1 MMYNSFENQIK
12 LILRTNYMDSKIK
25 KITVI
30 TGYYGSGKTNLAV
43 NIALYLK
50 EKGAGRVSAVDLDI
64 VNPYFRCSDFEELF
78 RKENIAVYSPLYAGT
93 NLDIPALDFDMESII
108 SQSSYTVIDVGG
120 DDAGAYAL
128 GRYKN
133 IFKRYE
139 NDISVLYVYNRF
151 RREDYSAEEAADNL
165 RSIEKASG
173 LKCTS
178 LVNNSNLGAAVEN
191 EILPDTSNFQ
201 KKLEQ
206 LTGLKTVLCSSEKN
220 SDFTVKRLV
229 KLPWERS
236 TV

>member
-1 MMYNSFENQIK
+1 
-12 LILRTNYMDSKIK
+12 MDSKIK

-78 RKENIAVYSPLYAGT
+78 RKEGIAVYSPLYAGT

-139 NDISVLYVYNRF
+139 NDISVFYVYNRF
-151 RREDYSAEEAADNL
+151 RREDHSAEEAADNL

-178 LVNNSNLGAAVEN
+178 LVNNSNLGASVEN